1 MVRRAGADMGIRTR
15 RGFDW
20 TGRYPWIV
28 ESALGL
34 KVSSL
39 VMDGEGVIVGDDGVS
54 IVDKLHSRGYD
65 NDVLLIGFDLLEM
78 NGTDLRQEPLLKRK
92 AALAKLLRRSS
103 DVASSCRTSQCSA
116 STPSATRTTS
126 AAIQFLGLPV
136 PENRPWTIT

>member
-1 MVRRAGADMGIRTR
+1 MLDYALDPCLPRFVSRPPAGPDWIYEIKHDGYRHMVRRAGADMGIRTR
-15 RGFDW
+15 REFDW

-78 NGTDLRQEPLLKRK
+78 NSTDLSKSRP
-92 AALAKLLRRSS
+92 
-103 DVASSCRTSQCSA
+103 VASQRLVK
-116 STPSATRTTS
+116 TTS
-126 AAIQFLGLPV
+126 ASSNPV
-136 PENRPWTIT
+136 DPTT